1 MPSDKMSKSIY
12 FPQYGG
18 VNTEQNL
25 VQDLVDEQ
33 IHLFG
38 MDVFYIPK
46 TMLIDRSLNDVVLNE
61 FREAHLIEMM
71 LINVE
76 GFGGSGAVA
85 MSKFGLKLSDEVTFA
100 VSKRKWITRP
110 SLATSTSVPNRPNE
124 GDLIYVPMTKNIYEI
139 KFVEREVPFYQLGK
153 NYIFALTCE
162 LLENADNLFDTGI
175 EEIDDPKKEN
185 YVFPVYLKSGG
196 VGDFE
201 IGEEIEQTYTLDGS
215 SVVVTAKVAAW
226 NVPTRKLDLVYINGV
241 LQQNVEIQ
249 GVESGSVWEVET
261 FSTIDFDIEDFDNA
275 QNKYYEDT
283 ADEILD
289 FSEGNPFGEFG
300 DMGVF

>member
-1 MPSDKMSKSIY
+1 MSKSVY

-38 MDVFYIPK
+38 MDVFYVPK

-85 MSKFGLKLSDEVTFA
+85 MSKFGLKLSDEITFA
-100 VSKRKWITRP
+100 VSKRKW
-110 SLATSTSVPNRPNE
+110 SLKPDLMTSTTVPGRPNE

-153 NYIFALTCE
+153 NYVFALTCE
-162 LLENADNLFDTGI
+162 LLENADNLFDTGNP
-175 EEIDDPKKEN
+175 EIDDLKQEN
-185 YVFPVYLKSGG
+185 YVFPVYLKTGG
-196 VGDFE
+196 VGNYS
-201 IGEEIEQTYTLDGS
+201 IGEEVQQIYTLDGS
-215 SVVVTAKVAAW
+215 QVVVTAKVAAW
-226 NVPTRKLDLVYINGV
+226 NAPTRKLDLTYINGV
-241 LQQNVEIQ
+241 LQQNVELE
-249 GVESGSVWEVET
+249 GMDSGSTWEVES
-261 FSTIDFDIEDFDNA
+261 FSSIDFNIDDFDNA

>member
-1 MPSDKMSKSIY
+1 MLSVNMSKSVY

-18 VNTEQNL
+18 VNTEQSL

-38 MDVFYIPK
+38 MDIFYIPK
-46 TMLIDRSLNDVVLNE
+46 EMLIDKTLNDVVLNE
-61 FREAHLIEMM
+61 FKEAHLIEMM

-100 VSKRKWITRP
+100 VSKRKW
-110 SLATSTSVPNRPNE
+110 SLKPDLMSSTTVPGRPNE
-124 GDLIYVPMTKNIYEI
+124 GDLLYVPMTKNIYEI

-153 NYIFALTCE
+153 NYVFALTCE
-162 LLENADNLFDTGI
+162 LMENADNMFDTGNP
-175 EEIDDPKKEN
+175 EIDDLKQEN
-185 YVFPVYLKSGG
+185 YVFPVYLKTGG
-196 VGDFE
+196 IGDYY
-201 IGEEIEQTYTLDGS
+201 IGEEVEQTYMVDGS
-215 SVVVTAKVAAW
+215 MVTVKATVAAW
-226 NVPTRKLDLVYINGV
+226 NAPSRKLDLTYINGV
-241 LQQNVEIQ
+241 LRQN
-249 GVESGSVWEVET
+249 ESLDGLDSEASWEVDT
-261 FSTIDFDIEDFDNA
+261 FSTIDFDIDDFDNA
-275 QNKYYEDT
+275 QNKYYEDK

-289 FSEGNPFGEFG
+289 FSEGNPFGEYG

>member
-1 MPSDKMSKSIY
+1 MSKSVY

-18 VNTEQNL
+18 VNTEQSL

-85 MSKFGLKLSDEVTFA
+85 MSKFGLKLSDEITLA
-100 VSKRKWITRP
+100 VSKRKWGMRP
-110 SLATSTSVPNRPNE
+110 DLVTSTHIADRPNE
-124 GDLIYVPMTKNIYEI
+124 GDLIYLPMTKNIYEI

-162 LLENADNLFDTGI
+162 LMEHADNLFDTGNP
-175 EEIDDPKKEN
+175 EIDDLKQES
-185 YVFPVYLKSGG
+185 YVFPVYLKEGG
-196 VGDFE
+196 VGNFT
-201 IGEEIEQTYTLDGS
+201 IGEEVEQTYVLDGS
-215 SVVVTAKVAAW
+215 PVTVTAKVASWDA
-226 NVPTRKLDLVYINGV
+226 PSRKLNLTYINGV
-241 LQQNVEIQ
+241 IRQNEEIIGTISQ
-249 GVESGSVWEVET
+249 SSWEVET
-261 FSTIDFDIEDFDNA
+261 FSTIDFDLDDFDNA

-289 FSEGNPFGEFG
+289 FSEGNPFGEYG